1 MADPSAEERA
11 ARCWDAWGGE
21 SEMDLLSA
29 MADEIRAAEA
39 AARREGKLE
48 GAQACIAAVEALD
61 LPANAGDWLHGRR
74 DAECACD
81 DVIRALIAAEEAE
94 GGA

>member
-1 MADPSAEERA
+1 MADPSAEERVDRLA
-11 ARCWDAWGGE
+11 VPGDSYHRK
-21 SEMDLLSA
+21 MIR
-29 MADEIRAAEA
+29 DEIRAAEA